1 LKRHAALD
9 GSPDFFVF
17 VVEFVFKFVV
27 STQAILA
34 RSFTSDPRAMSRL
47 IIVSNR
53 VAPISE
59 GGPAAGGLAVGVY
72 DALKETGGMWFG
84 WSGEVL
90 GSGQPQISVVER
102 GPVTFATVGLVR
114 RDYDQYYRGFSNAT
128 LWPVCHYRPD
138 LLQYDRHEFDG
149 YWRVNAWLA
158 QQLVPL
164 LRDDDIIWVHDYH
177 LIPFAQALRA
187 KGVKNRIGFF
197 LHIPFPAAQV
207 LLAVPPHRALVEA
220 LCSFDLLGFQTA
232 PDLRAFCDYIVNE
245 AGGAC
250 DAPSSART
258 PTTIRAFG
266 QTLRAAAYPIG
277 VYPDEIADLA
287 KAGERDKPVR
297 VMKATLHARKL
308 IMSVDRLDY
317 SKGLVERFRAFERLL
332 EHSPAQRDKV
342 SFLQIAPPTRADL
355 HAYQEI
361 RLKLEGESGRINGRF
376 AELDWTPIR
385 YIHRQYERPV
395 LAALFRT
402 AHVGYVT
409 PLRDGMN
416 LVAKEYVS
424 AQDSENP
431 GVLVLSRFAGAA
443 QELTGALIVNPVDID
458 GMADALGTALSMP
471 LAERQARHRDMMAQ
485 LRENNVS
492 VWRDNFMRDLQQK
505 DWEVAAVEGA
515 RAAGAS
521 VVG

>member
-1 LKRHAALD
+1 
-9 GSPDFFVF
+9 
-17 VVEFVFKFVV
+17 
-27 STQAILA
+27 
-34 RSFTSDPRAMSRL
+34 MSRL
-47 IIVSNR
+47 VIVSNR

-84 WSGEVL
+84 WSGDVL
-90 GSGQPQISVVER
+90 GSGPPQMKLEER
-102 GPVTFATVGLVR
+102 GPVTFATIGLVR

-128 LWPVCHYRPD
+128 LWPAFHYRPD
-138 LLQYDRHEFDG
+138 LLQFDRHDFEG
-149 YWRVNAWLA
+149 YCRVNRWLA

-164 LRDDDIIWVHDYH
+164 LRDDDVIWVHDYH
-177 LIPFAQALRA
+177 LIPFAQALRTA
-187 KGVKNRIGFF
+187 GVKNRIGFF

-220 LCSFDLLGFQTA
+220 LCSFDLLGFQTK

-245 AGGAC
+245 ADGSV
-250 DAPSSART
+250 DASAHGPS
-258 PTTIRAFG
+258 IVHAFG
-266 QTLRAAAYPIG
+266 RTLRAAAYPIG
-277 VYPDEIADLA
+277 VYPDEIAELA
-287 KAGERDKPVR
+287 KAGEGDKPVR
-297 VMKATLHARKL
+297 TIEATLHARKL

-332 EHSPAQRDKV
+332 EHAPAYRDKV
-342 SFLQIAPPTRADL
+342 SFLQIAPPTRSDL

-361 RLKLEGESGRINGRF
+361 RLQLEGESGRINGRF

-424 AQDSENP
+424 AQDPDDP

-458 GMADALGTALSMP
+458 GMADALGAALSMP
-471 LAERQARHRDMMAQ
+471 LAERKSRYEDMMAQ

-492 VWRDNFMRDLQQK
+492 VWRDNFMRDLQQMPG
-505 DWEVAAVEGA
+505 EQARVATETAEG
-515 RAAGAS
+515 
-521 VVG
+521 